1 MAGYVVPQ
9 CRGGVPSLNPPAGHG
24 FQRRDHPLTQKKA
37 AAASGSRIA
46 DPRITEQRNP
56 RTAEIDLA
64 SPLEIVD
71 LIAAEDRTIPAAVH
85 SQREAIA
92 RAIEAAEATFRGG
105 GRLFYVGAG
114 TSGRLGVLDASEMPP
129 TYGTDPEMVQGIIAG
144 GYAALTR
151 SQEGAEDRLEGA
163 VEDLKERG
171 VRKGDFVVGIAA
183 SGTTPYVRRAL
194 EHARSIGARTALVA
208 CSPPPAETV
217 AAADIV
223 ILPITGPE
231 VVTGSTRM
239 KAGTATKLVLN
250 TITTGAMIRLGK
262 TFGNLMVDMRATNVK
277 LVDRSQRIVMEVCE
291 VSRDDAQ
298 ALIDRA
304 GGVVKT
310 AIVMHFLGG
319 TREDAE
325 RALEQS
331 GGVIRKAVGRTPPP
345 VR

>member
-1 MAGYVVPQ
+1 M
-9 CRGGVPSLNPPAGHG
+9 S
-24 FQRRDHPLTQKKA
+24 
-37 AAASGSRIA
+37 
-46 DPRITEQRNP
+46 DPRVTERRNP
-56 RTAEIDLA
+56 RTADIDLA
-64 SPLEIVD
+64 TPLQIVD
-71 LIAAEDRTIPAAVH
+71 LIAAEDREVPVVVH
-85 SQREAIA
+85 GQREAIA

-163 VEDLKERG
+163 VEDLRERG
-171 VRKGDFVVGIAA
+171 VRAGDFVIGIAA

-194 EHARSIGARTALVA
+194 EHARSVGARTGLVA
-208 CSPPPAETV
+208 CSPPPKETLAV
-217 AAADIV
+217 VDILIQPV
-223 ILPITGPE
+223 TGPE

-291 VSRDDAQ
+291 VSRDEAR
-298 ALIDRA
+298 ALLERA

-319 TREDAE
+319 SREDAE
-325 RALEQS
+325 RAMERA
-331 GGVIRKAVGRTPPP
+331 GGVIRRAVGRTPPP
-345 VR
+345 VRQP

>member
-1 MAGYVVPQ
+1 MPRSSGKKHAKSRRPA
-9 CRGGVPSLNPPAGHG
+9 PSH
-24 FQRRDHPLTQKKA
+24 RHPDPERSEGK
-37 AAASGSRIA
+37 GSAVRSEGSA
-46 DPRITEQRNP
+46 VRDPRVTEQRNP
-56 RTAEIDLA
+56 RTADIDLA

-71 LIAAEDRTIPAAVH
+71 LIAAEDARVPEAVR
-85 SQREAIA
+85 SQRDAIA
-92 RAIEAAEATFRGG
+92 CAIEEAEATFRRG

-151 SQEGAEDRLEGA
+151 SQEGAEDTIENA
-163 VEDLKERG
+163 VKDLDERG
-171 VRKGDFVVGIAA
+171 VRAGDFVIGIAA

-194 EHARSIGARTALVA
+194 EHARSRGARTGLVA
-208 CSPPPAETV
+208 CSPPPPEAV
-217 AAADIV
+217 AAADIL
-223 ILPITGPE
+223 IQPISGPE

-262 TFGNLMVDMRATNVK
+262 TFGNLMVDLRATNNK
-277 LVDRSQRIVMEVCE
+277 LRDRSQRIVMEVCE
-291 VSRDDAQ
+291 VDRKRAQ
-298 ALIDRA
+298 ELIDGA

-310 AIVMHFLGG
+310 AIVMHYLGAA
-319 TREDAE
+319 RAEAE
-325 RALEQS
+325 RALEKA
-331 GGVIRKAVGRTPPP
+331 GGVIRKAIGRKPPP